1 MLIGPPRFEELREI
15 GYYTHH
21 EEIKNIVGDYPVLY
35 FEFKIRAYNI
45 DSSELILLYQ
55 VITLEENDYVLTE
68 SDIEFDYKDEIQAIT
83 NIKKYYLSKVNIL
96 DIQFFEDINV
106 NIHYRPYKKEFD
118 KIKRLLWTNFMRR
131 WSTFLESPNG
141 LPESLRLSIGKSSK
155 KMKDLEEIDEILWEN
170 QDAKRRMIIKIGD
183 KYKYV
188 QISFMVEDVE
198 MVDISVLIT
207 INFFIKIKIL
217 EYL

>member
-1 MLIGPPRFEELREI
+1 MLIEPKFEELREI
-15 GYYTHH
+15 GYYTYH

-35 FEFKIRAYNI
+35 FEFKIRVHNV
-45 DSSELILLYQ
+45 DSSELILFNR

-68 SDIEFDYKDEIQAIT
+68 SYIEFDYKDEIQAIT

-96 DIQFFEDINV
+96 EIQFFEEINV
-106 NIHYRPYKKEFD
+106 NIRYRPYEKEFD
-118 KIKRLLWTNFMRR
+118 KRKRLLWTNFIRR

-141 LPESLRLSIGKSSK
+141 LPKSLRLSIGKSSER
-155 KMKDLEEIDEILWEN
+155 MRDLEEIDEILWEN

-198 MVDISVLIT
+198 MVDISVFNT
-207 INFFIKIKIL
+207 IQSFIKMKIL